1 MSNKKREELKRLQTL
16 KANAEAE
23 LTSLRFEANAM
34 KKEIE
39 LKETNIRSLNQ
50 QIEKLTKESKGITVS
65 EHAIIRYLERVL
77 GINSE
82 EIVEKI
88 LPERTKQLAMELGN
102 GQYAVNEGE
111 FKVVIRNGVV
121 VSVLTDEQK

>member
-16 KANAEAE
+16 KVNAEAE

-121 VSVLTDEQK
+121 VSVLTDEH

>member
-23 LTSLRFEANAM
+23 LTSLRFEASAI

-39 LKETNIRSLNQ
+39 LKETNIRSLAQ
-50 QIEKLTKESKGITVS
+50 QIERLTKESKGITVS

-77 GINSE
+77 GIDSD

-88 LPERTKQLAMELGN
+88 LPEKTRRLAMELGN
-102 GQYAVNEGE
+102 GRYAVNEGE
-111 FKVVIRNGVV
+111 FKVVIKNGVV
-121 VSVLTDEQK
+121 VSVLTDEH

>member
-121 VSVLTDEQK
+121 VSVLTDEH